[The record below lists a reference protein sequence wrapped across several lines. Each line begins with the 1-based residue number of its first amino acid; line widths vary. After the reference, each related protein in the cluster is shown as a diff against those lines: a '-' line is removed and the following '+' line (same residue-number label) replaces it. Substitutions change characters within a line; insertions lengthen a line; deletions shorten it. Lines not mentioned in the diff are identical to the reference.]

1 MIDFPELYHDSL
13 TIVAIAG
20 GFDPLHEEHIAHI
33 EEALKLGHV
42 IVILARDDQLEAKK
56 GYRLLP
62 YATRKAILEWGL
74 KGRGEVVEN
83 IDKGITCQESLG
95 YYKPNIGTNI
105 FAKGGNAWTKGNLPE
120 LETCK
125 RLGIEVRF
133 GIGVDKSSRSS
144 SGFME
149 RIIQMAKRG
158 EL

>member
-1 MIDFPELYHDSL
+1 LGSEAVIR
-13 TIVAIAG
+13 VAIAG
-20 GFDPLHEEHIAHI
+20 GFDPLHEEHITHI
-33 EEALKLGHV
+33 EEAIKLGHV

-62 YATRKAILEWGL
+62 YATRKAILEWGF

-95 YYKPNIGTNI
+95 YYKPNI
-105 FAKGGNAWTKGNLPE
+105 FAKGGNVWTEDNLPE

-144 SGFME
+144 SGFTEM
-149 RIIQMAKRG
+149 IIQMAKRG